1 MEGSFPNYTSYLLFV
16 DLASL
21 SLYLLLYSL
30 YLFYPSVLRLP
41 LCFTF
46 CTSLSFFSSLSLS
59 VFIGLSFLFSHPLSL
74 SLSLSFF
81 FFSSPLFEL
90 CLLFLSFSLFSLFFS
105 LFSLSLSRSQSLS
118 LSLLFTQ
125 YRFLTPRGQTYTPYF
140 SAFTSFPARLLRSIW
155 SISSASPRCA
165 CRDPHWRLWNLSSFP
180 ETSANWSVRLWWC
193 WISPT
198 ECTYDHDQGLGIIC
212 SMVRG
217 WILVD
222 SRPILTHVGGWS
234 SPH

>member
-46 CTSLSFFSSLSLS
+46 CTSLSFFSSLSLCLHRPIFF
-59 VFIGLSFLFSHPLSL
+59 VFSPSL
-74 SLSLSFF
+74 SLSLSF

-105 LFSLSLSRSQSLS
+105 LFSLSLALNLS
-118 LSLLFTQ
+118 LSLFYLPSTD
-125 YRFLTPRGQTYTPYF
+125 FLPQGAKHTHPTLAPLQVSLPGYCE
-140 SAFTSFPARLLRSIW
+140 AFDLSFPQAPAALAETRTGDCEIFHLFQRPLRT
-155 SISSASPRCA
+155 
-165 CRDPHWRLWNLSSFP
+165 DP
-180 ETSANWSVRLWWC
+180 
-193 WISPT
+193 
-198 ECTYDHDQGLGIIC
+198 
-212 SMVRG
+212 
-217 WILVD
+217 
-222 SRPILTHVGGWS
+222 
-234 SPH
+234 